1 MNRQPATH
9 EPNDGIRSYPILNRI
24 TVRLHNVLSEIGQ
37 AFTLFFQTLV
47 QIFRPPLQFDLL
59 IKQLLLIGVN
69 SLAVVMVSG
78 FFTGMVLGVQGY
90 IQLKPY
96 AVEGSVARF
105 VCVSIVKELGPMI
118 TAFVLAGRIGASITA
133 ELSTMKVTEQIDA
146 LEVMGTN
153 PVKYLVVPRFLAC
166 TIMLPTLTIFST
178 FAGIGGGFTAVV
190 TLFDVNGSFFIL
202 EAQKNLYVGSVLIS
216 LIKAT
221 SFGMAIAAIGC
232 YKGFSISTAGGAEGV
247 GTATTG
253 SAVISLITI
262 LILDFVLNHILFNV
276 LGLV

>member
-1 MNRQPATH
+1 MSNPPTETASSG
-9 EPNDGIRSYPILNRI
+9 EFENIFKK
-24 TVRLHNVLSEIGQ
+24 RLHYMLSKIGD
-37 AFTLFFQTLV
+37 AVSLLAETIY
-47 QIFRPPLQFDLL
+47 QIFKRPLQLDLL
-59 IKQLLLIGVN
+59 IKQLLLIGFN
-69 SLAVVMVSG
+69 SLSVVLVSG

-90 IQLKPY
+90 VQLKPY
-96 AVEGSVARF
+96 AVEGSVAQF
-105 VCVSIVKELGPMI
+105 VSVSVVKELGPMI
-118 TAFVLAGRIGASITA
+118 TAFVLSGRIGASITA

-166 TIMLPTLTIFST
+166 SIMLPTLTIFST
-178 FAGIGGGFTAVV
+178 FAGIFGGFVAVV
-190 TLFDVNGSFFIL
+190 SLFGFNGYFYVL
-202 EAQKNLYVGSVLIS
+202 EVQKHLYVGSVLIS

-221 SFGMAIAAIGC
+221 SFGMAIAAVGC

-262 LILDFVLNHILFNV
+262 LVLDFVLNHILFNIF
-276 LGLV
+276 GLI

>member
-1 MNRQPATH
+1 MEHKALKPVPSEAATSLLK
-9 EPNDGIRSYPILNRI
+9 NWIYRTLSGIGNAA
-24 TVRLHNVLSEIGQ
+24 Q
-37 AFTLFFQTLV
+37 LFAETIV
-47 QIFRPPLQFDLL
+47 QIFKPPFQFDLL
-59 IKQLLLIGVN
+59 LKQLLFIGFN
-69 SLAVVMVSG
+69 SLTVVFVSG

-90 IQLKPY
+90 VQLKYY
-96 AVEGSVARF
+96 AVEGSVAQF
-105 VCVSIVKELGPMI
+105 VSTSIVKELGPMI
-118 TAFVLAGRIGASITA
+118 TAFVLSGRIGASITA

-178 FAGIGGGFTAVV
+178 FAGIFGGYIAVV
-190 TLFDVNGSFFIL
+190 TLFDFNGAFFIL
-202 EAQKNLYVGSVLIS
+202 KVQEHLFVESILVS

-221 SFGMAIAAIGC
+221 SFGMAIAAVGC

-262 LILDFVLNHILFNV
+262 LVLDFVLNHILFNL
-276 LGLV
+276 LGFR

>member
-1 MNRQPATH
+1 MNRQSATH
-9 EPNDGIRSYPILNRI
+9 ETNDGIRSYLILSRI
-24 TVRLHNVLSEIGQ
+24 KVYLHNVLSEVGQ

-69 SLAVVMVSG
+69 SLTVVMVAG

-90 IQLKPY
+90 IQLKPF
-96 AVEGSVARF
+96 AVEGSVAKF

-166 TIMLPTLTIFST
+166 TLMLPTLTIFST

-190 TLFDVNGSFFIL
+190 TLFDVNGSFFLL

-221 SFGMAIAAIGC
+221 TFGMAIAAVGC
-232 YKGFSISTAGGAEGV
+232 HKGFSISAAGGAEGV

-253 SAVISLITI
+253 SAVISLIAI
-262 LILDFVLNHILFNV
+262 LILDFVLNHILFNI

>member
-1 MNRQPATH
+1 MNQQSATREASGGFWAH
-9 EPNDGIRSYPILNRI
+9 PILRSI
-24 TVRLHNVLSEIGQ
+24 KIRLHTVLSEVGQ
-37 AFTLFFQTLV
+37 AFTLFFQTLF

-59 IKQLLLIGVN
+59 VKQLLLIGFN

-90 IQLKPY
+90 IQLKPF

-166 TIMLPTLTIFST
+166 SIMLPTLTIFST
-178 FAGIGGGFTAVV
+178 FAGIAGGFTAVV
-190 TLFDVNGSFFIL
+190 TLFDVNGYFFL
-202 EAQKNLYVGSVLIS
+202 AEVQK
-216 LIKAT
+216 K
-221 SFGMAIAAIGC
+221 
-232 YKGFSISTAGGAEGV
+232 
-247 GTATTG
+247 
-253 SAVISLITI
+253 
-262 LILDFVLNHILFNV
+262 FVCR
-276 LGLV
+276 

>member
-1 MNRQPATH
+1 MRNPPSESA
-9 EPNDGIRSYPILNRI
+9 PSNGLAFLIKN
-24 TVRLHNVLSEIGQ
+24 RLHHSLSEIGD
-37 AFTLFFQTLV
+37 AFRLLAETIF

-59 IKQLLLIGVN
+59 MKQLLMIGFN
-69 SLAVVMVSG
+69 SLSVVLVSG

-90 IQLKPY
+90 VQLKPY
-96 AVEGSVARF
+96 AVEGSVAQF
-105 VCVSIVKELGPMI
+105 VSVSVIKELGPMI
-118 TAFVLAGRIGASITA
+118 TAFVLSGRIGASITA

-178 FAGIGGGFTAVV
+178 FAGVFGGYVAVV
-190 TLFDVNGSFFIL
+190 SLFGFNGDFYIL
-202 EAQKNLYVGSVLIS
+202 QVQHNLYVGSVLIS

-221 SFGMAIAAIGC
+221 SFGMAIAAVGC

-247 GTATTG
+247 GIATTG

-262 LILDFVLNHILFNV
+262 LVLDFVLNHILFNI
-276 LGLV
+276 LGLI